1 MAEELDW
8 SGLFEEMK
16 ELGIKPEAPKQSN
29 VVTQDTRLRM
39 SFEEIVNFVRK
50 EGREPEIKKGIR
62 ERSLAKRLAEFRTN
76 PEKTAA
82 VRDLDVL
89 NLLPH
94 VEEETWSNS
103 DEELLAQL
111 ASNDIFDTSILPQR
125 KAQPD
130 YVANRKPCKE
140 FEKFRPLF
148 EQCHSDLE
156 YNNRHIIRITGSHAQ
171 QSIGV
176 GTYALIYGL
185 LAYVAAVDE
194 EFVTQGA
201 DRKIKNR
208 RMRVI
213 FENGKECDMLRRS
226 FESALYRDGF
236 LISEYD
242 EKELVLHAEEDE
254 QKIEPRGF
262 IYILRSASTKPDIAA
277 IPNLFKIGV
286 STTSVE
292 ERIKNAKNE
301 TTYLMDDVKIVQ
313 TFACYDINVRKLES
327 LIHRFFAICQV
338 DLDVTDKDGFI
349 CHPHEWYSVPISV
362 IQQAISMIVDGSI
375 VNYRYDKE
383 RERII
388 AKDA

>member
-62 ERSLAKRLAEFRTN
+62 ERSLAKRLTEFRTN

-94 VEEETWSNS
+94 VEEETWSNT
-103 DEELLAQL
+103 DESLLSQL
-111 ASNDIFDTSILPQR
+111 ASSDIFDTSILPQR
-125 KAQPD
+125 KSQPD

-171 QSIGV
+171 QSINV
-176 GTYALIYGL
+176 GSFALIYGL
-185 LAYVAAVDE
+185 LAYVAESNE
-194 EFVTQGA
+194 EFIQG
-201 DRKIKNR
+201 DRKNR
-208 RMRVI
+208 RLRVI
-213 FENGKECDMLRRS
+213 FENGKECDMLYRS
-226 FESALYRDGF
+226 LLSALYRDGF
-236 LISEYD
+236 LVSEFD
-242 EKELVLHAEEDE
+242 EKELVLYAEDGAAE
-254 QKIEPRGF
+254 KIEPRGF
-262 IYILRSASTKPDIAA
+262 IYILRSASKKPEIAS

-286 STTSVE
+286 ATTSVE

-301 TTYLMDDVKIVQ
+301 TTYLMDEVKIVQ
-313 TFACYDINVRKLES
+313 TFACYDINVRKLEA

-338 DLDVTDKDGFI
+338 DLEVTDKDGFI

-375 VNYRYDKE
+375 VRYRYDKE

>member
-16 ELGIKPEAPKQSN
+16 EMGIKPEAPKQSN

-62 ERSLAKRLAEFRTN
+62 ERSLAKRLTEFRTN

-103 DEELLAQL
+103 DEELLTQL

-130 YVANRKPCKE
+130 YVANRKPCKD
-140 FEKFRPLF
+140 FDKFRSLF

-171 QSIGV
+171 QSINV
-176 GTYALIYGL
+176 GSFALIYGL
-185 LAYVAAVDE
+185 LAYVAESNE
-194 EFVTQGA
+194 EFVQG
-201 DRKIKNR
+201 DRKNR
-208 RMRVI
+208 RLRVI
-213 FENGKECDMLRRS
+213 FENGKECDMLYRS
-226 FESALYRDGF
+226 LLSALYRDGF

-242 EKELVLHAEEDE
+242 EKELVLYAEEEE

-262 IYILRSASTKPDIAA
+262 IYILRSASQKPEIAA

-286 STTSVE
+286 ATTSVE

-313 TFACYDINVRKLES
+313 TFACYDINVRKLEA

>member
-62 ERSLAKRLAEFRTN
+62 ERSLAKRLTEFRTN

-103 DEELLAQL
+103 DEELLTQL

-130 YVANRKPCKE
+130 YVANRKPCKD
-140 FEKFRPLF
+140 FDKFRSLF

-171 QSIGV
+171 QSINV
-176 GTYALIYGL
+176 GSFALIYGL
-185 LAYVAAVDE
+185 LAYVAESNE
-194 EFVTQGA
+194 EFVQG
-201 DRKIKNR
+201 DRKNR
-208 RMRVI
+208 RLRVI
-213 FENGKECDMLRRS
+213 FENGKECDMLYRS
-226 FESALYRDGF
+226 LLSALYRDGF

-242 EKELVLHAEEDE
+242 EKELVLYAEEEE

-262 IYILRSASTKPDIAA
+262 IYILRSASQKPEIAA

-286 STTSVE
+286 ATTSVE

-313 TFACYDINVRKLES
+313 TFACYDINVRKLEA

>member
-1 MAEELDW
+1 MVEELDW

-62 ERSLAKRLAEFRTN
+62 ERSLAKRLTEFRTN

-94 VEEETWSNS
+94 AEEETWSDT
-103 DEELLAQL
+103 DEALLSQL
-111 ASNDIFDTSILPQR
+111 AGSDIFDTCILPQR
-125 KAQPD
+125 KSQPD

-171 QSIGV
+171 QSINAGSF
-176 GTYALIYGL
+176 ALIYGL
-185 LAYVAAVDE
+185 LAYVAESNE
-194 EFVTQGA
+194 EFVQG
-201 DRKIKNR
+201 DRKNR
-208 RMRVI
+208 RLRVI
-213 FENGKECDMLRRS
+213 FENGNECDMLYRS
-226 FESALYRDGF
+226 LLSALYRDGF

-242 EKELVLHAEEDE
+242 EKELVLRAEEEE

-262 IYILRSASTKPDIAA
+262 IYILRSVSKKPEIAS

-286 STTSVE
+286 ATTSVE

-313 TFACYDINVRKLES
+313 TFACYDINVRKLEA

-338 DLDVTDKDGFI
+338 DLEVTDKDGFV

-375 VNYRYDKE
+375 VNYRYDKDS
-383 RERII
+383 ERIY
-388 AKDA
+388 AR

>member
-89 NLLPH
+89 KLLPH
-94 VEEETWSNS
+94 VEEETWSNT
-103 DEELLAQL
+103 DEELLSQL

-125 KAQPD
+125 KTQPD

-156 YNNRHIIRITGSHAQ
+156 YNYRHIIRITGSHAQ
-171 QSIGV
+171 QSINV
-176 GTYALIYGL
+176 GSFALIYGL
-185 LAYVAAVDE
+185 LAYVAESNE
-194 EFVTQGA
+194 EFLQG
-201 DRKIKNR
+201 DRKNR
-208 RMRVI
+208 RLRVI
-213 FENGKECDMLRRS
+213 FENGKECDMLYRS
-226 FESALYRDGF
+226 LLSALYRDGF

-242 EKELVLHAEEDE
+242 EKELVLYAEEDE

-286 STTSVE
+286 ATTSVE

-383 RERII
+383 SERICE
-388 AKDA
+388 KD

>member
-29 VVTQDTRLRM
+29 IVTQDTRLRM

-50 EGREPEIKKGIR
+50 EGREPEVKKGIR

-82 VRDLDVL
+82 VRDLDEL

-94 VEEETWSNS
+94 VEEETWSDT
-103 DEELLAQL
+103 DEKLLSQL
-111 ASNDIFDTSILPQR
+111 ASNDIFDTSLLPQR

-140 FEKFRPLF
+140 FGKFRSLF
-148 EQCHSDLE
+148 EQCHADLE
-156 YNNRHIIRITGSHAQ
+156 CNNRHLIRIVGSHAHQ
-171 QSIGV
+171 TINEGSF
-176 GTYALIYGL
+176 ALIYGL
-185 LAYVAAVDE
+185 LAYVAESHE
-194 EFVTQGA
+194 EFVTQGE
-201 DRKIKNR
+201 RKNKR
-208 RMRVI
+208 LRVI
-213 FENGKECDMLRRS
+213 FENGKECDMLYRS
-226 FESALYRDGF
+226 LLSALYRDGF
-236 LISEYD
+236 LISEFE
-242 EKELVLHAEEDE
+242 EKELVLYAEEE
-254 QKIEPRGF
+254 EEKIEPRGF
-262 IYILRSASTKPDIAA
+262 IYILRSSSKKPEIAS

-286 STTSVE
+286 ATTSVE

-338 DLDVTDKDGFI
+338 DLDVIDKDGFI

-375 VNYRYDKE
+375 VNYRYDKN
-383 RERII
+383 RERICP
-388 AKDA
+388 K

>member
-16 ELGIKPEAPKQSN
+16 ELGIKPEALKQSN

-103 DEELLAQL
+103 DEELLTQL
-111 ASNDIFDTSILPQR
+111 ASNDIFDISILPQR
-125 KAQPD
+125 KTQPD
-130 YVANRKPCKE
+130 YVANRKPCKD

-156 YNNRHIIRITGSHAQ
+156 YNNRHLIRITGSNAL

-176 GTYALIYGL
+176 GSYALIYGL
-185 LAYVAAVDE
+185 LAYVAKVDE
-194 EFVTQGA
+194 EFVVQGT
-201 DRKIKNR
+201 DRKVKNR

-242 EKELVLHAEEDE
+242 EKELVLYAEDSSEE
-254 QKIEPRGF
+254 KIEPRGF
-262 IYILRSASTKPDIAA
+262 IYILRSASKKPEIVG

-292 ERIKNAKNE
+292 DRIKNAKNE

-313 TFACYDINVRKLES
+313 TFACFDINVRKLES

-362 IQQAISMIVDGSI
+362 IQQAISMIEDGSI
-375 VNYRYDKE
+375 VKYRYDKE
-383 RERII
+383 RERICE
-388 AKDA
+388 K

>member
-16 ELGIKPEAPKQSN
+16 ELGIKPEAPRQSN

-50 EGREPEIKKGIR
+50 EGRAPEIKKGIR

-140 FEKFRPLF
+140 FDKFRPLF
-148 EQCHSDLE
+148 EQCHADLE
-156 YNNRHIIRITGSHAQ
+156 YNNRHLIRIVGSHAHQ
-171 QSIGV
+171 TINEGSF
-176 GTYALIYGL
+176 ALIYGL
-185 LAYVAAVDE
+185 LAYVAESHE
-194 EFVTQGA
+194 EFVTQGE
-201 DRKIKNR
+201 RKNKR
-208 RMRVI
+208 LRVI
-213 FENGKECDMLRRS
+213 FENGQECDMLYRS
-226 FESALYRDGF
+226 LLSALYRDGF
-236 LISEYD
+236 LISEFE
-242 EKELVLHAEEDE
+242 EKELVLYAEEE
-254 QKIEPRGF
+254 EEKIEPRGF
-262 IYILRSASTKPDIAA
+262 IYILRSSSKKPEIAS

-286 STTSVE
+286 ATTSVE

-362 IQQAISMIVDGSI
+362 IQQAISMIIDGSI
-375 VNYRYDKE
+375 VNYRYDKN
-383 RERII
+383 RERICP
-388 AKDA
+388 K

>member
-89 NLLPH
+89 KLLPH
-94 VEEETWSNS
+94 VEEETWSNT
-103 DEELLAQL
+103 DEELLSQL

-125 KAQPD
+125 KTQPD

-171 QSIGV
+171 QSINV
-176 GTYALIYGL
+176 GSFALIYGL
-185 LAYVAAVDE
+185 LAYVAESNE
-194 EFVTQGA
+194 EFLQG
-201 DRKIKNR
+201 DRKNR
-208 RMRVI
+208 RLRVI
-213 FENGKECDMLRRS
+213 FENGKECDMLYRS
-226 FESALYRDGF
+226 LLSALYRDGF

-242 EKELVLHAEEDE
+242 EKELVLYAEEDE

-286 STTSVE
+286 ATTSVE

-383 RERII
+383 SERICE
-388 AKDA
+388 KD

>member
-62 ERSLAKRLAEFRTN
+62 ERSLAKRLTEFRTN

-103 DEELLAQL
+103 DEELLSQL
-111 ASNDIFDTSILPQR
+111 ASNDIFDTSSLPQR
-125 KAQPD
+125 KAKPD

-140 FEKFRPLF
+140 FDKFRPQF
-148 EQCHSDLE
+148 EQCHADLE

-185 LAYVAAVDE
+185 LAYVAEVDE
-194 EFVTQGA
+194 EFVIQGA
-201 DRKIKNR
+201 DRKIRNR

-213 FENGKECDMLRRS
+213 FENGKECDMLQRS

-236 LISEYD
+236 LISDYD
-242 EKELVLHAEEDE
+242 EKEMVLYAEEE
-254 QKIEPRGF
+254 EEKTEPRGF
-262 IYILRSASTKPDIAA
+262 IYVLKSASKKPEITA

-286 STTSVE
+286 TTTSVE
-292 ERIKNAKNE
+292 DRIKNAKNE

-313 TFACYDINVRKLES
+313 TFACYDINVRKLEA

-338 DLDVTDKDGFI
+338 DLDVTDKDGYI

-362 IQQAISMIVDGSI
+362 IQQAIGMIVDGSI
-375 VNYRYDKE
+375 VNYRYDRKCE
-383 RERII
+383 RLCS
-388 AKDA
+388 K

>member
-39 SFEEIVNFVRK
+39 SFEEIVNFIRK
-50 EGREPEIKKGIR
+50 EGREPQVKKGIR
-62 ERSLAKRLAEFRTN
+62 ERALAKRLAEFRTN

-94 VEEETWSNS
+94 VEEEIWSHT
-103 DEELLAQL
+103 DEELLSQL

-125 KAQPD
+125 KTQPD

-185 LAYVAAVDE
+185 LAYVAEVDE

-242 EKELVLHAEEDE
+242 EKELVLYAEEE
-254 QKIEPRGF
+254 EKKIEPRGF

-286 STTSVE
+286 ATTSVE

-383 RERII
+383 RERVVS
-388 AKDA
+388 KES

>member
-50 EGREPEIKKGIR
+50 EGREPEVKKGIR

-103 DEELLAQL
+103 DEELLTQL

-171 QSIGV
+171 QSINV
-176 GTYALIYGL
+176 GSFALIYGL
-185 LAYVAAVDE
+185 LAYVAESNE
-194 EFVTQGA
+194 EFLQG
-201 DRKIKNR
+201 DRKNR
-208 RMRVI
+208 RLRVI
-213 FENGKECDMLRRS
+213 FENGKECDMLYRS
-226 FESALYRDGF
+226 LLSALYRDGF

-242 EKELVLHAEEDE
+242 EKELVLYAEEDE

-286 STTSVE
+286 ATTSVE

-383 RERII
+383 SERICE
-388 AKDA
+388 KD

>member
-16 ELGIKPEAPKQSN
+16 ELGIKPESPKQSN

-39 SFEEIVNFVRK
+39 SFEEIVDFVRK

-62 ERSLAKRLAEFRTN
+62 ERSLAKRLTEFRTN

-94 VEEETWSNS
+94 VDEETWGNS
-103 DEELLAQL
+103 DEELLTRL

-130 YVANRKPCKE
+130 YVANRKPCRE

-176 GTYALIYGL
+176 GSYALIYGL
-185 LAYVAAVDE
+185 LAYVASVDE
-194 EFVTQGA
+194 EFVSQGG
-201 DRKIKNR
+201 DRKRKNR

-213 FENGKECDMLRRS
+213 FENGKECDMLQRS

-242 EKELVLHAEEDE
+242 EKELVLYAEDSER
-254 QKIEPRGF
+254 KIEPRGF
-262 IYILRSASTKPDIAA
+262 IYILRSASKKPEITS

-286 STTSVE
+286 ATTSVE
-292 ERIKNAKNE
+292 DRIINAKNE
-301 TTYLMDDVKIVQ
+301 TTYLMEEVKIVQ
-313 TFACYDINVRKLES
+313 TFTCYDINVRKLES
-327 LIHRFFAICQV
+327 MIHRFFAICQV
-338 DLDVTDKDGFI
+338 DLDVIDKDGFI

-362 IQQAISMIVDGSI
+362 IQQAISMIIDGSI
-375 VNYRYDKE
+375 VKYRYDKE
-383 RERII
+383 RERICE
-388 AKDA
+388 KS

>member
-16 ELGIKPEAPKQSN
+16 ELGIKPEAPKLSN

-50 EGREPEIKKGIR
+50 EGREPEIKKGMR

-76 PEKTAA
+76 PEWTAA

-103 DEELLAQL
+103 DEELLTQL
-111 ASNDIFDTSILPQR
+111 ASNDIFDTSILPHR

-156 YNNRHIIRITGSHAQ
+156 YNNRHLIRITGSNAL

-176 GTYALIYGL
+176 GSYALIYGL

-194 EFVTQGA
+194 EFITQGA

-242 EKELVLHAEEDE
+242 EKDLVLYAEDSAGE
-254 QKIEPRGF
+254 KIEPRGF
-262 IYILRSASTKPDIAA
+262 IYILRSASKKPDILA

-292 ERIKNAKNE
+292 DRIKNAKNE

-313 TFACYDINVRKLES
+313 TFACYDINVRKLET

-375 VNYRYDKE
+375 VNYRYDKKL
-383 RERII
+383 ERICYRS
-388 AKDA
+388 

>member
-50 EGREPEIKKGIR
+50 EGRKPEIKKGIR

-103 DEELLAQL
+103 DEELLTQL

-171 QSIGV
+171 QSINV
-176 GTYALIYGL
+176 GSFALIYGL
-185 LAYVAAVDE
+185 LAYVAESNE
-194 EFVTQGA
+194 EFLQG
-201 DRKIKNR
+201 DRKNR
-208 RMRVI
+208 RLRVI
-213 FENGKECDMLRRS
+213 FENGKECDMLYRS
-226 FESALYRDGF
+226 LLSALYRDGF

-242 EKELVLHAEEDE
+242 EKEFVLYAEEEE

-262 IYILRSASTKPDIAA
+262 IYILRSASKKPDIAA

-286 STTSVE
+286 ATTSVE

-338 DLDVTDKDGFI
+338 DLDVIDKDGFI

-375 VNYRYDKE
+375 VKYRYDKE
-383 RERII
+383 RVRVVPKE
-388 AKDA
+388 

>member
-103 DEELLAQL
+103 DEELLSQL

-125 KAQPD
+125 KTQPD

-171 QSIGV
+171 QSINV
-176 GTYALIYGL
+176 GSFALIYGL
-185 LAYVAAVDE
+185 LAYVAESNE
-194 EFVTQGA
+194 EFLQG
-201 DRKIKNR
+201 DRKNR
-208 RMRVI
+208 RLRVI
-213 FENGKECDMLRRS
+213 FENGKECDMLYRS
-226 FESALYRDGF
+226 LLSALYRDGF

-242 EKELVLHAEEDE
+242 EKELVLYAEEEE

-262 IYILRSASTKPDIAA
+262 IYILRSASKKPDIAA

-286 STTSVE
+286 ATTSVE

-383 RERII
+383 RERICE
-388 AKDA
+388 KD

>member
-16 ELGIKPEAPKQSN
+16 ELGIKPEAPRQSN

-62 ERSLAKRLAEFRTN
+62 ERSLAKRLTEFRTN

-94 VEEETWSNS
+94 VEEEIWSNS
-103 DEELLAQL
+103 DEELLTQL

-130 YVANRKPCKE
+130 YVANRKPCKD
-140 FEKFRPLF
+140 FDKFRSLF

-171 QSIGV
+171 QSINV
-176 GTYALIYGL
+176 GSFALIYGL
-185 LAYVAAVDE
+185 LAYVAESNE
-194 EFVTQGA
+194 EFVQG
-201 DRKIKNR
+201 DRKNR
-208 RMRVI
+208 RLRVI
-213 FENGKECDMLRRS
+213 FENGKECDMLYRS
-226 FESALYRDGF
+226 LLSALYRDGF

-242 EKELVLHAEEDE
+242 EKELVLYAEEEE

-262 IYILRSASTKPDIAA
+262 IYILRSASQKPEIAA

-286 STTSVE
+286 ATTSVE

-313 TFACYDINVRKLES
+313 TFACYDINVRKLEA